1 MCVLLGILVGLAAMQ
16 QMNARLCLV
25 KMVEVAWICIGIITV
40 HAQLVSQAR
49 IVKLTSM
56 TAYHQHSVTRVS
68 AVMVSTISLVSVTV
82 DSQERFVT

>member
-1 MCVLLGILVGLAAMQ
+1 MVKNKIEKIHYLNDRLIIAIKLWFSIIIIIIFIASSVL
-16 QMNARLCLV
+16 
-25 KMVEVAWICIGIITV
+25 
-40 HAQLVSQAR
+40 AQLVSQAR

>member
-1 MCVLLGILVGLAAMQ
+1 MVKNKIEKIHYFNDRLVTI
-16 QMNARLCLV
+16 
-25 KMVEVAWICIGIITV
+25 WFSIIIIIIFIASSV

-82 DSQERFVT
+82 DSQERSAT